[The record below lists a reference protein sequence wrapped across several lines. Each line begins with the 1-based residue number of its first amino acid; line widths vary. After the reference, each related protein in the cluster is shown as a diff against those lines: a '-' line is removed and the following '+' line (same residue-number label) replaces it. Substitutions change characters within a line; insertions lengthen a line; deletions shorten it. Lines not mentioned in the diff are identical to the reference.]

1 MRQAAIKCLPDLCKN
16 NSNKE
21 LCTKVADVLTQLL
34 VSGNII
40 IIIIIILSL
49 YVEDPGDVVLVKSA
63 MSAILL
69 HDTPSKGRGE
79 GRGGCG
85 AVMIILL
92 ELPSDVVMTTTH
104 WHTLSTTPTE
114 L

>member
-79 GRGGCG
+79 GGEG
-85 AVMIILL
+85 
-92 ELPSDVVMTTTH
+92 VV
-104 WHTLSTTPTE
+104 L
-114 L
+114 

>member
-40 IIIIIILSL
+40 IIIIIIIIILSL
-49 YVEDPGDVVLVKSA
+49 CRRSRRCSA
-63 MSAILL
+63 GQECNVSNI
-69 HDTPSKGRGE
+69 
-79 GRGGCG
+79 
-85 AVMIILL
+85 
-92 ELPSDVVMTTTH
+92 TT
-104 WHTLSTTPTE
+104 
-114 L
+114 

>member
-1 MRQAAIKCLPDLCKN
+1 M
-16 NSNKE
+16 
-21 LCTKVADVLTQLL
+21 
-34 VSGNII
+34 
-40 IIIIIILSL
+40 
-49 YVEDPGDVVLVKSA
+49 LVKSA

-69 HDTPSKGRGE
+69 HDTPSKGGERGRG

-85 AVMIILL
+85 AVMIIILL

>member
-1 MRQAAIKCLPDLCKN
+1 M
-16 NSNKE
+16 
-21 LCTKVADVLTQLL
+21 
-34 VSGNII
+34 
-40 IIIIIILSL
+40 
-49 YVEDPGDVVLVKSA
+49 LVKSA

-69 HDTPSKGRGE
+69 HDTPSKGGE
-79 GRGGCG
+79 RGRGGCG
-85 AVMIILL
+85 AVMIIILL